1 MTAKYAKEAIIES
14 SRCDMKGRLSHAHAF
29 SMFQDIAGEH
39 ADMIGVSL
47 PALIKR
53 DLFWLT
59 VRTKVRFYKRPS
71 MLEPV
76 TIMTWPE
83 VPDKVRANR
92 DYAIASPD
100 GERLI
105 EGKTEWAVLSISGGR
120 PQPMKDIYPSEL
132 TFEDEVVLPEP
143 FVRIGT
149 DFSKATDFGAYT
161 VRSTDIDLGRHMNN
175 TAYVHA
181 LMGLF
186 NTYEISHLDIY
197 EIEVAFRSPTFEG
210 QTIKYRRRYS
220 DGFIDIGGFVEDKIV
235 FLARITLRK

>member
-1 MTAKYAKEAIIES
+1 MTAKYSKKAIIES
-14 SRCDMKGRLSHAHAF
+14 SRCDMGGCLAYAHAF

-39 ADMIGVSL
+39 ADLIGVSL
-47 PALIKR
+47 PALMKR

-76 TIMTWPE
+76 SIMTWPE
-83 VPDKVRANR
+83 APDKVRANR
-92 DYAIASPD
+92 DYAIETPD
-100 GERLI
+100 GVTLI

-120 PQPMKDIYPSEL
+120 PQPMKDIYPPEL
-132 TFEDEVVLPEP
+132 TFEDRIVLPEP
-143 FVRIGT
+143 FIRINT
-149 DFSKATDFGAYT
+149 EFSDAYDFGEYT

-186 NTYEISHLDIY
+186 SVEELSKLDIY
-197 EIEVAFRSPTFEG
+197 EIEVSFRSPTFEG
-210 QTIKYRRRYS
+210 QTIKYLKRNS
-220 DGFIDIGGFVEDKIV
+220 ENIIDIAGFVEDKNV